1 MSRNGEPN
9 QEAGAQ
15 EEGTIFRMTYQKLDK
30 SVKRKYSILFFSVVF
45 VTAFLVISQNNAL
58 RGIWGVAGS
67 IACPLIVC
75 VLPGCFYYYVRKD
88 TDVDTDKC
96 PKKYFGLIYA
106 IMGLLLL
113 PIFLTLST
121 KSLFSATDKPDP
133 DDPTNALAIY

>member
-1 MSRNGEPN
+1 
-9 QEAGAQ
+9 
-15 EEGTIFRMTYQKLDK
+15 MTYQKLPPD
-30 SVKRKYSILFFSVVF
+30 VKRKYSLLFFAVVF

-88 TDVDTDKC
+88 TDSDTDTC

-121 KSLFSATDKPDP
+121 KSLFSATDKSEPDP
-133 DDPTNALAIY
+133 KSAIAIALL

>member
-1 MSRNGEPN
+1 
-9 QEAGAQ
+9 
-15 EEGTIFRMTYQKLDK
+15 MTYQKLSK
-30 SVKRKYSILFFSVVF
+30 AVKQRYSLLFFVLVF
-45 VTAFLVISQNNAL
+45 LTAFLVIEQNNAL

-88 TDVDTDKC
+88 NDNAEERC

-106 IMGLLLL
+106 IWGLLLL

-121 KSLFSATDKPDP
+121 KSLFSATDKPPATPND
-133 DDPTNALAIY
+133 L

>member
-1 MSRNGEPN
+1 
-9 QEAGAQ
+9 
-15 EEGTIFRMTYQKLDK
+15 MTYQKLDK
-30 SVKRKYSILFFSVVF
+30 EIKQKYSLGFFALVF

-88 TDVDTDKC
+88 NDQDTDKC
-96 PKKYFGLIYA
+96 PRKIFGLLYA

-121 KSLFSATDKPDP
+121 KSLFSATDKSDP
-133 DDPTNALAIY
+133 DTPQTTIIF